1 MAALAFERER
11 QESEQRNRRFR
22 KQLSPSSAPD
32 LSPEMQ
38 RTERNSGSGKAS
50 SDEYNSK
57 SFEKA
62 STVSAGDAAAAAAAG
77 KVNNITRDSVEAKA
91 SLRNKFERGSD
102 QTNVQQIQQIQST
115 RSMTTSPPPPSM
127 GAATAIPMASHS
139 TVASFVRHLTETQLA
154 LPETQGLHGE
164 VSTGADA
171 PSLLYPVDAQVNAA
185 GAAMP
190 NLNSNGNV
198 QQLTVQQLLQLQQA
212 TALVGVMGTSPLD
225 LLIDRQQGE
234 PHIPNGSTKYGEA
247 DAEVGSNVAV

>member
-50 SDEYNSK
+50 SEEYNSK
-57 SFEKA
+57 SLEKA
-62 STVSAGDAAAAAAAG
+62 STVSASDAAAAAG
-77 KVNNITRDSVEAKA
+77 KVNSITRESVEAKA
-91 SLRNKFERGSD
+91 SLRNKFEHGSD
-102 QTNVQQIQQIQST
+102 QTAVQQIQST

-212 TALVGVMGTSPLD
+212 TALVGVMGTTPLD

>member
-32 LSPEMQ
+32 LSPEIQ
-38 RTERNSGSGKAS
+38 RIERNSGSGKAS

-62 STVSAGDAAAAAAAG
+62 STVSASDAAAAAG
-77 KVNNITRDSVEAKA
+77 KVNSITRESVEAKA
-91 SLRNKFERGSD
+91 SLRNKFEHGSD
-102 QTNVQQIQQIQST
+102 QTAVQQIQST

-212 TALVGVMGTSPLD
+212 TALVGVMGTTPLD